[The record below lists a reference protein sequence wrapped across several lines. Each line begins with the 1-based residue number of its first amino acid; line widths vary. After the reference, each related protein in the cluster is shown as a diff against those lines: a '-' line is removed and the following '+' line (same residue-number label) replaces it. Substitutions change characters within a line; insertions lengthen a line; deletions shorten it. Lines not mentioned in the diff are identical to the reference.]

1 VSEKSTVPLG
11 APEPGESLIAI
22 GLKDHSE
29 YDDAAWEYCAR
40 LDKELDSPA
49 TVLILSRYRQG
60 RDDVPSVLNA
70 RFSHLTVEFN
80 TVHAS
85 KGKEADYVVVL
96 GLEARGFPST
106 VEDDPLLQL
115 AMAAPDSFSHA
126 EERRLFYVALTRA
139 RRSVLLL
146 TRTGHESPF
155 LIELIRANAV
165 QVRSPAGTNITPM
178 ICPKCQETHHAQAP
192 GKARPLPRLRRLPLV
207 HRHDG
212 HSTAK
217 IIIPNA
223 SPCGAPGQ
231 NGDGLACHTPALPT
245 V

>member
-1 VSEKSTVPLG
+1 MENPAQLKKRVRSG

-29 YDDAAWEYCAR
+29 YDDAAWEHCAR
-40 LDKELDSPA
+40 LDKALDSPA

-85 KGKEADYVVVL
+85 KGKEADYVVLL

-178 ICPKCQETHHAQAP
+178 ICPQCKKRIMRRRR
-192 GKARPLPRLRRLPLV
+192 GKRGPFLGCDGYPLCTGTM
-207 HRHDG
+207 D
-212 HSTAK
+212 
-217 IIIPNA
+217 IP
-223 SPCGAPGQ
+223 
-231 NGDGLACHTPALPT
+231 
-245 V
+245 